1 MAYPNF
7 KKNYSKKNSE
17 TKIKNNIGRAQC
29 TEPIILSGKYFGIK
43 LLSVYEF
50 MQCLKMKN
58 TLTKEMISNGFD
70 EYISRKVCEYAC
82 LVSMC
87 LYNSQNSRVFASG
100 KDALKHLTPEE
111 LKFIYE
117 EYNRLLRKVI
127 KKDNITHSILEKA
140 KKYYYK
146 KEEFLK

>member
-1 MAYPNF
+1 MTHSNF
-7 KKNYSKKNSE
+7 TKNYNGNNSKTEVK
-17 TKIKNNIGRAQC
+17 KGIGRAHL
-29 TEPIILSGKYFGIK
+29 TEPIIISGKYFGIK

-50 MQCLKMKN
+50 MQCLKIKN
-58 TLTKEMISNGFD
+58 MLTKEMINNGFD
-70 EYISRKVCEYAC
+70 EHVAKKVCEYAC

-87 LYNSQNSRVFASG
+87 LYNSQNNRVFASG
-100 KDALKHLTPEE
+100 TDVLKNLTPEE

-140 KKYYYK
+140 KNYYYK
-146 KEEFLK
+146 KEILQ